1 MKIVFDHLFEEKKDV
16 VITLFLPAEPLEEKK
31 WKCIGTSHIVSYMC
45 VKNHNF
51 ASLKIFL
58 F

>member
-31 WKCIGTSHIVSYMC
+31 MEVHRDLTYC
-45 VKNHNF
+45 VLHVC
-51 ASLKIFL
+51 
-58 F
+58 